1 MQEDLD
7 LKSIIWIWRND
18 HLTILSCWVELNH
31 HSQLFFALFRDDAIF
46 FLQIKHV
53 SKIGRLMW
61 SLVKETIKRFCAKFQ
76 VWILFLCSPHARRA
90 VSFLDLHSGPKVA
103 SSHTKIN
110 ENFANYFIKTKAQN
124 QVLYISGKYKCKVL
138 VSYGGKIKGKCV
150 ATLQRQS
157 SLESSCSCLDLC
169 ACSLLAYKMHFVVGL
184 CAAVHSA
191 YFVDH
196 LN

>member
-1 MQEDLD
+1 MM
-7 LKSIIWIWRND
+7 RF
-18 HLTILSCWVELNH
+18 
-31 HSQLFFALFRDDAIF
+31 FFADKARVKNWKIDVKSSQRNNKKVLCKISGLNFIF
-46 FLQIKHV
+46 DK
-53 SKIGRLMW
+53 
-61 SLVKETIKRFCAKFQ
+61 
-76 VWILFLCSPHARRA
+76 FLCSPHARRA

-124 QVLYISGKYKCKVL
+124 QVHYISGKYKCKVF